1 MIKESL
7 AAATLIVAVLLNARP
22 ASAKAENGGVL
33 RHQLKAFVH
42 AVASAD
48 IFNRSEAKS
57 RSATAAAIAP
67 ELHRLK
73 YELEKLEL
81 NDVRMISCHI
91 VCASNE
97 SSQIMIMCIYTSFS
111 VSRSLFS
118 LLRVS
123 LSLMTLLS
131 RSFKFFTISFPC
143 SFCIFQVPVL
153 SVSLTLSILR
163 ACVLPFAR
171 SHIHR
176 TMQYQS
182 TQAPEPTKQSRFE
195 HMQSPWKQH
204 QHQTH

>member
-1 MIKESL
+1 MISF
-7 AAATLIVAVLLNARP
+7 AAATLIVAVLLNVRP
-22 ASAKAENGGVL
+22 ASAKTESGGVL

-48 IFNRSEAKS
+48 TFNRSEAKF

-73 YELEKLEL
+73 FELEKLEL
-81 NDVRMISCHI
+81 NDVRCYI
-91 VCASNE
+91 VCNPNE